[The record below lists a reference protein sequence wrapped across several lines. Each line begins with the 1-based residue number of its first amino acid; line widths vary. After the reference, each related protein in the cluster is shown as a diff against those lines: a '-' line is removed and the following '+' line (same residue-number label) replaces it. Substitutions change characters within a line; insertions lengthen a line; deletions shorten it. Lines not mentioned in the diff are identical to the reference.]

1 MTPQPR
7 AKGCRTKCR
16 GTASQSSTY
25 NDYVP
30 SRAIDGNTDPN
41 LYNGS
46 CSHTWNTGQPGWWRL
61 SLPTAYS
68 VTNRLSSVSR
78 INNAVIMVGD
88 STENNGNNNPRCAVI
103 PSIAAGATRTFPC
116 GGMVGHLVNLYQ
128 TNPRAYLSLCE
139 VQVEAEPA
147 FPSLGAVVGGR
158 EVVLL
163 LEERRSWSD
172 ALFFCRDFYGELLSI
187 RSEEQQREVEE
198 LLSSAFFPLT
208 AHVWVG
214 LRR

>member
-1 MTPQPR
+1 M
-7 AKGCRTKCR
+7 
-16 GTASQSSTY
+16 Y
-25 NDYVP
+25 NDTGFRKALTDRSETKSP
-30 SRAIDGNTDPN
+30 SLT
-41 LYNGS
+41 
-46 CSHTWNTGQPGWWRL
+46 
-61 SLPTAYS
+61 PT
-68 VTNRLSSVSR
+68 
-78 INNAVIMVGD
+78 
-88 STENNGNNNPRCAVI
+88 
-103 PSIAAGATRTFPC
+103 
-116 GGMVGHLVNLYQ
+116 
-128 TNPRAYLSLCE
+128 
-139 VQVEAEPA
+139 EPA